1 ECAGFRLQPRR
12 NNGGGRRSSD
22 LFEAAGGVLVQQA
35 RDECL
40 VGQSFRQRPL
50 LDRLQV
56 LARQSNIQP
65 AIFAKRGLG
74 VASVA
79 RVFALPPA
87 RGLPLTALERLE
99 QFLFV
104 RIKFHGR
111 RTPHP
116 ITVSWPFGLE

>member
-1 ECAGFRLQPRR
+1 VKSNRAAV
-12 NNGGGRRSSD
+12 SD
-22 LFEAAGGVLVQQA
+22 LFEAAGRVLVQQA
-35 RDECL
+35 RDQRL
-40 VGQSFRQRPL
+40 VGQPFRERPL

-56 LARQSNIQP
+56 LARQANIQP

-79 RVFALPPA
+79 RAFAFPPA

-116 ITVSWPFGLE
+116 GIASWPSDSE